1 MEIPDAEIIKTL
13 SFGNVNQLG
22 FVVENLESALKNFR
36 DKLGIRN
43 WYRPLLSSKN
53 EGSILYRGNMIDPQ
67 WNFAVG
73 YLGSIQFEL
82 VAATEGKDI
91 YTEHLEKHGEGLHH
105 ICFFVSDMKNKLA
118 TYKAKGVE
126 PIQSGTIISKGG
138 AITNYAY
145 LDGMRVNGLI
155 IEIIETR
162 LYGIPIKMSP
172 LMMKIGHIKGDM
184 EKVQF

>member
-13 SFGNVNQLG
+13 TFGKVNQLG
-22 FVVENLESALKNFR
+22 FVVENLENALKNFR

-43 WYRPLLSSKN
+43 WYRPLISDKS
-53 EGSILYRGNMIDPQ
+53 EGSILYRGSRIPPQ
-67 WNFAVG
+67 WDFVVG
-73 YLGSIQFEL
+73 YLGSLQFEL
-82 VAATEGKDI
+82 VAATGGKNI

-118 TYKAKGVE
+118 AYKKMEIE

-162 LYGIPIKMSP
+162 LYGMPIKMSP
-172 LMMKIGHIKGDM
+172 LMMQVGRMKGDLK
-184 EKVQF
+184 KVQF